1 MNSPLTTFLESCPQ
15 GEGAVCKVLE
25 FVRAFHRTLSSAER
39 VVWTRTRIVAQMG
52 KLGFDLG
59 TDSERR
65 ANFVGVALPV
75 CVVDGRLTVVAEP
88 SGIDAAGIGAA
99 EDQRGQSGARSSALA
114 ALRQSRVAE
123 ARVKTGWENNLQ
135 TGALSALANY
145 RRLQLLW
152 ALGVKRGSWG

>member
-15 GEGAVCKVLE
+15 GEGAVCKVLD
-25 FVRAFHRTLSSAER
+25 FVRAFHRTLSTAER

-75 CVVDGRLTVVAEP
+75 CVVDGRLTVVAEL
-88 SGIDAAGIGAA
+88 SGIDAAGIARPRTSVGNP
-99 EDQRGQSGARSSALA
+99 GARCAL
-114 ALRQSRVAE
+114 
-123 ARVKTGWENNLQ
+123 
-135 TGALSALANY
+135 
-145 RRLQLLW
+145 
-152 ALGVKRGSWG
+152 